1 MMEFISKLLIN
12 EQKKTY
18 KKDGHDTGGKE
29 QEYTRIRYINK
40 EKQKHASED
49 LSAAQKRWSYKNS
62 SDSTHANTKMKK
74 IYI

>member
-49 LSAAQKRWSYKNS
+49 LSAAQKR
-62 SDSTHANTKMKK
+62 
-74 IYI
+74 

>member
-12 EQKKTY
+12 EKKKTY

-49 LSAAQKRWSYKNS
+49 LSAAQKR
-62 SDSTHANTKMKK
+62 
-74 IYI
+74 